1 MRKILYY
8 IQLHLLFSSV
18 FIIMF
23 ESTRPII
30 LVSAPIISIISI
42 YISEKFF
49 LKNSY
54 YDLYEFN
61 LLLLIRYLF
70 LLLFEIYKS
79 SIAMLPIILSGRAH
93 PAIISVNTELE
104 EPLYIAMV
112 SNAITLTPGTITV
125 DVSGHRILVLWLNP
139 TTKESTLAGKI
150 IKGKFETCIKRW
162 RL

>member
-8 IQLHLLFSSV
+8 LQLYILFSIV
-18 FIIMF
+18 FIILF

-30 LVSAPIISIISI
+30 LVSAPIIAIISI

-54 YDLYEFN
+54 FELYEFN

-70 LLLFEIYKS
+70 LLLIEIYKS
-79 SIAMLPIILSGRAH
+79 SIAMLPIIISGKAH
-93 PAIISVNTELE
+93 PVVISFNTEIE
-104 EPLYIAMV
+104 EPLYIAMI
-112 SNAITLTPGTITV
+112 SNSITLTPGTITI
-125 DVSGHRILVLWLNP
+125 DVSGHRLLVLWLNP
-139 TTKESTLAGKI
+139 STKESTMAGKI
-150 IKGKFETCIKRW
+150 IKGKFEDCIKRW